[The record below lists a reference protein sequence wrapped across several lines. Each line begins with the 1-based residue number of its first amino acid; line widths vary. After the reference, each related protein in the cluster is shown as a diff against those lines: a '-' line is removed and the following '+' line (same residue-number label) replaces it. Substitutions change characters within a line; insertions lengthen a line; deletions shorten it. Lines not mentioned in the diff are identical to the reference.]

1 MENCSLIHSKG
12 FFFVCDHHALKP
24 SSSCPAVDP
33 ILMEST
39 FYRGDSI
46 YICNSALPD
55 FIQNYL
61 PTLTTPFVLVS
72 GDSDVTI
79 PDSLSPEELQ
89 TLLSSPLLLKW
100 FCQNCVARH
109 PKIEPLPIG
118 LDYHTLKPGEVHPWG
133 VGLSPM
139 QQEAQL
145 IQLQGSIK
153 ALPFW
158 KRKLA
163 CYSNFHHTV
172 FGIGNRGD
180 RKQVV
185 AEVPKDLVFYE
196 PGFTDR
202 LTSWNHQMDYAFVLS
217 PQGGGLDCHRTWE
230 ALVLGCIPIVKSS
243 GLDPLYEGLPVL
255 IVSSWKDVTREKLIQ
270 TVFYFRKR
278 AFQYEKL
285 NLSYW
290 TQKINAYKEDAT
302 MVDV

>member
-1 MENCSLIHSKG
+1 MENCALIHSRG
-12 FFFVCDHHALKP
+12 FFFVCDHHAIKP
-24 SSSCPAVDP
+24 SSSCPTVEPSLIKTAFRP
-33 ILMEST
+33 
-39 FYRGDSI
+39 GDSL

-61 PTLTTPFVLVS
+61 PLLSVPFVLVS

-79 PDSLSPEELQ
+79 PDFLSQEEVQ
-89 TLLSSPLLLKW
+89 TILSSPVLLKW
-100 FCQNCVARH
+100 FCQNCVIRH
-109 PKIEPLPIG
+109 PKIELLPIG

-133 VGLSPM
+133 VGLSPK
-139 QQEAQL
+139 QQENQL
-145 IQLQGSIK
+145 FQIRNSPDI
-153 ALPFW
+153 LPFW

-172 FGIGNRGD
+172 FGIGYRGD

-185 AEVPKDLVFYE
+185 AEVPDKLVFYE

-202 LTSWNHQMDYAFVLS
+202 FTSWIHQKDYAFVLS

-230 ALVLGCIPIVKSS
+230 ALILGCIPIVKSS
-243 GLDPLYEGLPVL
+243 GLDPLYEGLPVM
-255 IVSSWKDVTREKLIQ
+255 IVTSWKDITKEKLIQ
-270 TVFYFRKR
+270 TLLHFRTR

-290 TQKINAYKEDAT
+290 TQKINTFKDEINT
-302 MVDV
+302 VDV